1 MSLVGV
7 LGLPHPAPSF
17 VGGFPSLME
26 GKKNPKKPS
35 QRTTGIEIWRGTSP
49 YSDSPGVFWRPLT
62 KPANSESDS
71 FASLWRPPN
80 V

>member
-7 LGLPHPAPSF
+7 LGLPHPASSF
-17 VGGFPSLME
+17 VGGTPPHE

-35 QRTTGIEIWRGTSP
+35 QRTTGIEIWRGTP
-49 YSDSPGVFWRPLT
+49 YSDSPGVFWRPLS

-71 FASLWRPPN
+71 LASLWRPPN